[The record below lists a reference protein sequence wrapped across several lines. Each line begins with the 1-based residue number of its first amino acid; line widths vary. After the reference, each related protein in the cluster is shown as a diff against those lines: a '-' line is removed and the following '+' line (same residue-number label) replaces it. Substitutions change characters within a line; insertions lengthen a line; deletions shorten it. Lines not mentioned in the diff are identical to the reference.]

1 MSAAC
6 EGHKPNIEDSI
17 KHTACSKLSP
27 FIVYLGPNETSYSL
41 HEHVISKTNKTIQP

>member
-6 EGHKPNIEDSI
+6 EGHKPSIEDSI

-41 HEHVISKTNKTIQP
+41 HEHVISKTNKTI